1 MLTPPFVLD
10 KGLMKP
16 KGEISLI
23 FVKSILQLK
32 LGNLLDVYA
41 AGSGSDDR
49 YRRHLVW
56 AHAS

>member
-1 MLTPPFVLD
+1 
-10 KGLMKP
+10 MKL
-16 KGEISLI
+16 KDEISLI